1 MQYKDAL
8 KVQKGDLLCLKYS
21 NYRMTQVLAIEHN
34 RRYHMITFHC
44 TDGEYAH
51 KEVILPISNEEL
63 AQKYIKDPHT
73 RVYVKRNHELG
84 EWLYSA
90 VVEESNEFCLASFKT
105 YEEAEQYIVEN
116 QLKKFNR
123 GGSSK

>member
-8 KVQKGDLLCLKYS
+8 KVKEGELLCLKYS
-21 NYRMTQVLAIEHN
+21 NYKITQVLAIEHN

-63 AQKYIKDPHT
+63 AQKYIKDPT
-73 RVYVKRNHELG
+73 REYTSSEIMSWKNGCTVLLWKNPMNFVWPLLRHMRKQ
-84 EWLYSA
+84 
-90 VVEESNEFCLASFKT
+90 SNIL
-105 YEEAEQYIVEN
+105 
-116 QLKKFNR
+116 LKI
-123 GGSSK
+123 S

>member
-8 KVQKGDLLCLKYS
+8 KVKEGELLCLKYS
-21 NYRMTQVLAIEHN
+21 NYKITQVLAIEHN

-73 RVYVKRNHELG
+73 RVYVKRNHKLG
-84 EWLYSA
+84 EWQIGRA
-90 VVEESNEFCLASFKT
+90 HV
-105 YEEAEQYIVEN
+105 
-116 QLKKFNR
+116 
-123 GGSSK
+123 